1 MIETPDRLEMK
12 ERNPLADMSL
22 REFYT
27 GIALWSLT
35 ASMGSSDTR
44 GSKSNTWKP
53 EYVADKAV
61 QLADEV
67 MLRLGKRDW

>member
-1 MIETPDRLEMK
+1 MHETPDRLELK
-12 ERNPLADMSL
+12 ERRPLADMSL

-35 ASMGSSDTR
+35 ASMGNSETR

-67 MLRLGKRDW
+67 IVRLDKTGW